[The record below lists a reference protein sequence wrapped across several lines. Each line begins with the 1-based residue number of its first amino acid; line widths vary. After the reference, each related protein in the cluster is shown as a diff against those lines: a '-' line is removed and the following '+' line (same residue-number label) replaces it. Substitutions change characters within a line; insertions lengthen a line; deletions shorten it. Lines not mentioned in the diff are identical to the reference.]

1 MLASGRQW
9 FGWRWRL
16 VLKEKNNSLAVAA
29 TSDIPY
35 CFNAWSPQWSFRL
48 VSLGE
53 TNQLAS
59 GKFNCRPFFKGQRE
73 RERAICNKT
82 NVSISEIFLFF
93 QTPKFAL
100 ALETVFSHLSV
111 LCKFYKDYKLH
122 SPYGLVQCCR
132 LWKICSC
139 LLTPNCTRN
148 HVVTYKNCI
157 VFGLSL
163 KFAGNVL
170 VIWVWFNIRKH
181 TNGPL
186 DIFRSRCSQRWRVW
200 LLLTWHL
207 WRDGQNGKTNENIYL
222 EGKDTSD
229 RLYAGVFPVDFII
242 FDVCQRCRQTFVAID
257 HWKILFIWP

>member
-9 FGWRWRL
+9 FGWWWRL

-82 NVSISEIFLFF
+82 NLSISEIFLFF
-93 QTPKFAL
+93 QALKFAL

-122 SPYGLVQCCR
+122 SPYGLV
-132 LWKICSC
+132 S
-139 LLTPNCTRN
+139 
-148 HVVTYKNCI
+148 
-157 VFGLSL
+157 SL
-163 KFAGNVL
+163 KNLL
-170 VIWVWFNIRKH
+170 VIINTKLHEKSCCYLQKLHCFWFK
-181 TNGPL
+181 
-186 DIFRSRCSQRWRVW
+186 F
-200 LLLTWHL
+200 
-207 WRDGQNGKTNENIYL
+207 E
-222 EGKDTSD
+222 
-229 RLYAGVFPVDFII
+229 
-242 FDVCQRCRQTFVAID
+242 VC
-257 HWKILFIWP
+257 WKRACTLGMI